1 LKINLFRNVTTTG
14 GVTPV
19 QYWVPTFGTLTNTAR
34 YATVTFASNWA
45 EQNNPYDFT
54 GTAGPLASSPSAS
67 LWTTLAGDTA
77 ALDGSGNL
85 VQTGAGDGSSIT
97 STTEFN
103 ITSDT
108 KFQFKLTDYGSF
120 FGGVAMLFNSPQP
133 WVQQGL
139 YIRNDIA
146 GFQLYVS
153 DVNGAHSAATFT
165 PVSGALWELRY
176 DESTQTASAF
186 QNGLLVGS
194 LTGIDFGGDTTAKL
208 HSFQYGGASVQ
219 TKFDYVAAVAA
230 VAFDA
235 WKQAKFTV
243 QQLAQPSVSGDL
255 SDPDYDGIPNLLE
268 YALGLDPN
276 QTSGSGLPV
285 CSSSGGYLA
294 LTFNRQ
300 KSATDITYSVEATGD
315 LGSSWTQIWSSSGV
329 PYGGGGNA
337 SEQVTV
343 QDTVSIAAS
352 PTHRRFLRLKVTRP

>member
-1 LKINLFRNVTTTG
+1 MKTHILSLACRVAAI
-14 GVTPV
+14 
-19 QYWVPTFGTLTNTAR
+19 
-34 YATVTFASNWA
+34 ATSQATESI
-45 EQNNPYDFT
+45 YDDFT

-67 LWTTLAGDTA
+67 LWTTLSGDTA

-85 VQTGAGDGSSIT
+85 VQTGADASSEIT

-108 KFQFKLTDYGSF
+108 KFQFKMTDIGNFY
-120 FGGVAMLFNSPQP
+120 GGVAMLFNGA
-133 WVQQGL
+133 QGL

-153 DVNGAHSAATFT
+153 DVNGGHSAAPFT
-165 PVSGALWELRY
+165 PVNGALWELRY
-176 DESTQTASAF
+176 DSSTQTASAF
-186 QNGLLVGS
+186 QNGSLVGT

-230 VAFDA
+230 VAAVVAFDA

-315 LGSSWTQIWSSSGV
+315 LGSSWTRIWSSSGV

-343 QDTVSIAAS
+343 QDNISIASS
-352 PTHRRFLRLKVTRP
+352 PTQRRFLRLKITKP